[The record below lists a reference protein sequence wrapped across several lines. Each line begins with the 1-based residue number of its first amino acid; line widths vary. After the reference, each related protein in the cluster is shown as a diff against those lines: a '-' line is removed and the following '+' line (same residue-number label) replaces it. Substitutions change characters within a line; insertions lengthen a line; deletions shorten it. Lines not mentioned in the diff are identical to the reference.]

1 MTLAEHERTKARL
14 TEARRLVQQVC
25 NDTDEN
31 IAVIGDAEEIAIE
44 LSKLLKMLAQREVAL
59 LSPF

>member
-25 NDTDEN
+25 KDSEEN
-31 IAVIGDAEEIAIE
+31 IAVISDAEDIAIG
-44 LSKLLKMLAQREVAL
+44 LTKLLKVLVQREVVL
-59 LSPF
+59 LSPA

>member
-25 NDTDEN
+25 NDTEEN
-31 IAVIGDAEEIAIE
+31 IAVISDAEDIAFE
-44 LSKLLKMLAQREVAL
+44 LTKLLKVLVQREVVL
-59 LSPF
+59 LSPA